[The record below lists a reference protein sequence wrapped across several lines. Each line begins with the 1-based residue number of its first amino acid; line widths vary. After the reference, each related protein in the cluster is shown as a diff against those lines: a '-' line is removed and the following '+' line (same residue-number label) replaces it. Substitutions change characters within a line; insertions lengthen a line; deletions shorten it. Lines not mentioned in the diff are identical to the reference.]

1 MPQTTQRKKSLP
13 HDITSFVGRRKATAE
28 LKHAL
33 SESRLVTLTG
43 VGGVGKSRLALR
55 VGRELQRAFPDGVW
69 LVELAEIQDPA
80 FVPSAVAATLGVLE
94 QSARD
99 AETVLVDYLASK
111 RLLLLLDNC
120 EHLLES
126 CCVLTDRLL
135 SAAPGLRVLATSREP
150 LGIIAERVWPVPP
163 LSIPAPDA
171 TGARRDRP
179 YTDYE
184 ALALFQDRASMVMP
198 GFTIGPDNAA
208 AVIRLCR
215 DLDGVPLAIELA
227 AVRMRTLTADQIL
240 ARLENRFRLLT
251 SGNRA
256 AAPRHQ
262 TLRAAVE
269 WSFELCTES
278 ERVLW
283 ARCSIFA
290 GEFDLDAVESVCT
303 GDDAADED
311 VFASVAGLIGK
322 SVLAVERSG
331 RTARYRML
339 ETIRQ
344 FGQERLAETGETEA
358 LRTRHRDYYLRL
370 AEEADAGSCG
380 QGQSE
385 LGDRLRADRTNF
397 WAALDHCCTVPGEA
411 RTGLRMAT
419 ALWYYWIACGFVRD
433 GRYWL
438 DRALALDTAPSGE
451 RAKALWINGWIAH
464 LQGEPDASLEF
475 HRQSRDM
482 AERLGDEATLTF
494 ATQFLGDSEMW
505 AGDLADAARLLDHA
519 LARHRASG
527 RWTAPGLLAFALRAQ
542 TAGLLG
548 DVDHAVALLD
558 ECRAICAS
566 LGERWALSW
575 TEWNVGVTWWSLNEP
590 AKAIPHL
597 RASLLNKQRLNDL
610 IGIPCCVELLSWVA
624 AAAGDFRRAAVL
636 LGFARKMWEPIGRPL
651 FGSETLLA
659 WSRQRAEETRE
670 ALGDAEFDADLRKG
684 AQITQEDLVAYAVGG
699 GEAEPRTATPV
710 PPEPDS
716 DTTLTARECEVARLV
731 AQGLSNKQ
739 IAAELVI
746 AQRTA
751 EGHVERILQKLG
763 FSSRAQIAGWMARR
777 RADGQGGR

>member
-1 MPQTTQRKKSLP
+1 MTQTTQKKSLP

-55 VGRELQRAFPDGVW
+55 VGRELQRAFADGVW

-80 FVPSAVAATLGVLE
+80 FVPSAVAAALGVLE

-126 CCVLTDRLL
+126 CCLLADRLL

-163 LSIPAPDA
+163 LSMPAQDA
-171 TGARRDRP
+171 TGDRP

-240 ARLENRFRLLT
+240 VRLENRFKLLT
-251 SGNRA
+251 TGNRA

-269 WSFELCTES
+269 WSFDLCTES
-278 ERVLW
+278 ERTLW
-283 ARCSIFA
+283 ARCSVFA

-303 GDDAADED
+303 DDDADED
-311 VFASVAGLIGK
+311 VFVIVAGLIGK
-322 SVLAVERSG
+322 SVLAVEQTG
-331 RTARYRML
+331 RIARYRML

-344 FGQERLAETGETEA
+344 FGQERLAEIGETEA

-380 QGQSE
+380 PDQSE

-419 ALWYYWIACGFVRD
+419 ALWYHWIACGFVRD

-438 DRALALDTAPSGE
+438 DRALALDPTPSGE

-464 LQGEPDASLEF
+464 LQGEPDTSQEF
-475 HRQSRDM
+475 HRQSRDL

-505 AGDLADAARLLDHA
+505 AGDLEDAARLLDHA

-590 AKAIPHL
+590 AKAVPHL
-597 RASLLNKQRLNDL
+597 RASLLNKQGLNDL

-651 FGSETLLA
+651 FESETLLA
-659 WSRQRAEETRE
+659 WSRQRAKETRA
-670 ALGDAEFDADLRKG
+670 ALGDAEFEADLRKG
-684 AQITQEDLVAYAVGG
+684 ALLTQEDLVAYAVGG
-699 GEAEPRTATPV
+699 REPEPRTTTLV

-716 DTTLTARECEVARLV
+716 DTALTTRECEVACLV
-731 AQGLSNKQ
+731 AQGMSNKQ

-751 EGHVERILQKLG
+751 EGHVERILNKLG
-763 FSSRAQIAGWMARR
+763 FGSRAQIAGWMARR
-777 RADGQGGR
+777 QADGQGGR